1 MMTPIVGAPIMA
13 SASDRL
19 RPPVTPPVSAPIVG
33 IPSGTRHPTP
43 AAGAAALGDLLDR
56 GIRNLD
62 TLPKT
67 PLSNPITL
75 AEQPAVPIDVL
86 LYRGRAAIERAR
98 AIRDDL
104 RRRGGPLDATALSEL
119 FDLLDLALT
128 D

>member
-19 RPPVTPPVSAPIVG
+19 RPPATPPVSSPLIG
-33 IPSGTRHPTP
+33 IPGGTRHPTP

-56 GIRNLD
+56 GIRSLD

-98 AIRDDL
+98 AIRDEL
-104 RRRGGPLDATALSEL
+104 RRRGGPLDAAALGEL